1 MRDVRD
7 MIWEV
12 RDTKTPAP
20 KAPTDPCGATCH
32 ECESAWSCQDAD
44 QDCQTPYAL
53 HRCPACTVQTYV
65 PPYWLH
71 RGKVV
76 RDRRTQES
84 SVIVNVSLGLT
95 RQESTVEILPASP
108 AELKDSRPDYLRSLV
123 VRVRL
128 ADIEQ
133 HFEPTAQKMPANS
146 LP

>member
-7 MIWEV
+7 LIWEV
-12 RDTKTPAP
+12 RESKTPVP

-32 ECESAWSCQDAD
+32 ECRSAWRCLDAD

-95 RQESTVEILPASP
+95 RQDSVVEILPASP
-108 AELKDSRPDYLRSLV
+108 SDLTGRPDYLRSLV
-123 VRVRL
+123 IRVGL
-128 ADIEQ
+128 SDIEQ
-133 HFEPTAQKMPANS
+133 HFEPTAQKMPADT